1 MHLGRPRNGQEQQ
14 MVGWYHRSEV
24 YQRLQQVLQ
33 VHGVG
38 TRKTKKDVVEWLQQ
52 FDDAKYEL
60 NTLQHLGHWCIFLPK
75 AYSRSVYISVSFK
88 PTVLLKAE
96 GEDCSLCH
104 LVLANCIYGQKELE
118 ASNEKKNEV
127 QTSHTLSCHCNVSI
141 GRCFKLSLPLLH
153 WNNCLELV
161 TSQRYAGP
169 GKFCKIRPSES
180 ILRLSESVLRPF
192 ESVLRPSEVELNY
205 SVVNVYRI
213 YFKNSF

>member
-1 MHLGRPRNGQEQQ
+1 MQYVTNSYGSNTRAGYYCSISDCR
-14 MVGWYHRSEV
+14 V
-24 YQRLQQVLQ
+24 YP
-33 VHGVG
+33 
-38 TRKTKKDVVEWLQQ
+38 TFW
-52 FDDAKYEL
+52 
-60 NTLQHLGHWCIFLPK
+60 P
-75 AYSRSVYISVSFK
+75 SFK
-88 PTVLLKAE
+88 PTVKKLKVRTE
-96 GEDCSLCH
+96 VCH
-104 LVLANCIYGQKELE
+104 LVLVDCVYRLLRQCKTGSECWRTQKELK
-118 ASNEKKNEV
+118 ASNERQSEA
-127 QTSHTLSCHCNVSI
+127 QTSYTLSCHCNVSI